1 MLDPTRFALNAATVG
16 FRIRTGQSVNW
27 NAFHNAI
34 QNQTDAIKVRREQQ
48 ETLVSELHVMGGQ
61 RFGME
66 GNSKTNERARQQRQM
81 NGYPL
86 RSFLATGG
94 PVILPPK
101 HGEGL
106 MATPMNLGRSQYST
120 YNAVQGQNYVSAF
133 TEPLNAPLENNTI
146 LLGRAGIQAYSES
159 ASDPYKAVNFM
170 NNMHSSLAQIRA
182 NQQKHLNERGFKRQY
197 AQSKDEEQLA
207 RGATLLAEQ
216 QARINQS
223 RNSSSQ
229 SSEPP
234 PYGIP
239 RTRRSGGGPPGGRPP
254 GGGPPGDGPPG
265 DGPPRGGP
273 RGRRRSSRQS
283 QEDREEPSN
292 PPEEAEE
299 SFSYMSPDLEREIR
313 EREMA
318 IEQAFNP
325 QADDAPQGP
334 PQEADDYTAPSSAQR
349 KPVLSEEEMQR
360 QLAQDQENDAKYSNA
375 ILKMFGAD
383 YLRDVEDISAQ
394 KNLSIYDAWLEL
406 DDRNFAA
413 QDVQTSRE
421 DQAETMQTDE
431 SMRQNETE
439 RQISEQNARGGM
451 GAMAVQTQVEVHL
464 LDGDGGDVQQV
475 EEQTLTQALDAA
487 AAQNPTSNGIST
499 GPIRNSI
506 PSAGH
511 ITQQASND
519 PFGNSDLHNNYL
531 LSMGGMTPDPNLKAY
546 REEKK
551 RKNEEE
557 RVRNNE
563 EDRQNEALG
572 INQYETSMR
581 RAAREGE
588 EILAR
593 GEKERRRNKPKEK
606 KASSSS
612 GTRKSSRHKN

>member
-170 NNMHSSLAQIRA
+170 NNMHSSLDQIRA
-182 NQQKHLNERGFKRQY
+182 NQQRHLNERGFKRQY
-197 AQSKDEEQLA
+197 AQSKDEDLLA

-216 QARINQS
+216 QAQINQS

-239 RTRRSGGGPPGGRPP
+239 RTRRSGGGPPGGGPPGGRPP
-254 GGGPPGDGPPG
+254 GGGPPG

-273 RGRRRSSRQS
+273 RGRRRSSRLHLPAR
-283 QEDREEPSN
+283 DEPSN
-292 PPEEAEE
+292 LPEEGEE
-299 SFSYMSPDLEREIR
+299 EFVPYVPPDR
-313 EREMA
+313 ERAMA
-318 IEQAFNP
+318 VEQAFRP
-325 QADDAPQGP
+325 QADGAPQDPPHLQVPPQTP
-334 PQEADDYTAPSSAQR
+334 PQEGDENDYTAPSSVQST
-349 KPVLSEEEMQR
+349 PVLSEKDRQR
-360 QLAQDQENDAKYSNA
+360 QAAQEEEA
-375 ILKMFGAD
+375 
-383 YLRDVEDISAQ
+383 EDIISQAIADFSGYDFLEEVRLYAAENNMSVQ
-394 KNLSIYDAWLEL
+394 DAWMEMGS
-406 DDRNFAA
+406 RNPAA
-413 QDVQTSRE
+413 QDMQASRE
-421 DQAETMQTDE
+421 NQAETMQMDE
-431 SMRQNETE
+431 SMRQNESQ
-439 RQISEQNARGGM
+439 RQISEQNERGGM
-451 GAMAVQTQVEVHL
+451 SAMGVQTQVEVHL
-464 LDGDGGDVQQV
+464 LDAEGGDVQQV

-487 AAQNPTSNGIST
+487 AAQPPTSNGINT
-499 GPIRNSI
+499 GPTRSSI
-506 PSAGH
+506 PSAGNV
-511 ITQQASND
+511 TRQAEMD
-519 PFGNSDLHNNYL
+519 PYFNSELYNNL
-531 LSMGGMTPDPNLKAY
+531 LSMNTGSTPRTSSPAMRSTRRKDYKTENLLLKTNKREKKTKRN
-546 REEKK
+546 REED
-551 RKNEEE
+551 NES
-557 RVRNNE
+557 R
-563 EDRQNEALG
+563 
-572 INQYETSMR
+572 R
-581 RAAREGE
+581 RAAAQAKATREK
-588 EILAR
+588 
-593 GEKERRRNKPKEK
+593 GEKK
-606 KASSSS
+606 
-612 GTRKSSRHKN
+612 TRLFEYGQNF